1 VLAFSFSTVASLAT
15 APMLLVMPSAVR
27 GRSIAAGGF
36 LLAVVGGGGGPLL
49 VGLLTDY
56 VFRDEAKLG
65 WSIAIV
71 CGVAVALGIAVVL
84 RARHVLIHVW
94 GTSGSPV
101 QSRQDAPAI
110 P

>member
-1 VLAFSFSTVASLAT
+1 VASLAT

-36 LLAVVGGGGGPLL
+36 LLAVIGGGGGPLL
-49 VGLLTDY
+49 VGLMTDF

-65 WSIAIV
+65 WSIALV
-71 CGVAVALGIAVVL
+71 CGVSVTAGIAVVL
-84 RARHVLIHVW
+84 RARHVLIHDW
-94 GTSGSPV
+94 GTADLRLRA
-101 QSRQDAPAI
+101 SRSVSVI